1 LGEETNW
8 SSSRRGGLIFGFAD
22 KFRGDTFLINKTH
35 EAVMVEEVLTYL
47 VVDKNGVYIDCT
59 FGAGG
64 HSQEILNNLQER
76 GRLIGIDRDISV
88 KDRVPQNLKS
98 DERFSLISDRFS
110 NLKDHV
116 KKDSI
121 DGILVDLG
129 ISSTQLDDSDRGFSF
144 QSLGPLDM
152 RMDQSTG
159 ISAEQWIN
167 TASKKEIEDVFWVL
181 GEERASRRVAKVIC
195 ERRIKQPFT
204 STKELAEI
212 VLTCIPRRGK
222 KHPATNIFRAIRMQ
236 VNEEMEE
243 LYSLLES
250 SGSLLREGGRLAII
264 SFHSIEDRVVK
275 RFIQGKDRISSSVNF
290 KTVGGKHVKPT
301 KEEIKENPRSRS
313 AILRVAEKVA

>member
-1 LGEETNW
+1 M
-8 SSSRRGGLIFGFAD
+8 
-22 KFRGDTFLINKTH
+22 INTTH

-47 VVDKNGVYIDCT
+47 VINKDGVYIDCT

-64 HSQEILNNLQER
+64 HSQEILKELQDE
-76 GRLIGIDRDISV
+76 GRLIGIDRDGKVRDKI
-88 KDRVPQNLKS
+88 PINLRS
-98 DERFSLISDRFS
+98 DKRFSLISDRFS

-116 KKDSI
+116 QKDSI

-129 ISSTQLDDSDRGFSF
+129 ISSTQLDDPDRGFSF
-144 QSLGPLDM
+144 QSKGPLDM
-152 RMDQSTG
+152 RMDQTTG

-167 TASKKEIEDVFWVL
+167 TASKKEIEDVLWIL
-181 GEERASRRVAKVIC
+181 GEERASRKVAKIIC
-195 ERRIKQPFT
+195 EKRIKHPIT
-204 STKELAEI
+204 STQELAEI
-212 VLTCIPRRGK
+212 ALSCIPRRGN

-236 VNEEMEE
+236 VNEEIKE
-243 LYSLLES
+243 LYSVLEVAS
-250 SGSLLREGGRLAII
+250 FILRDSGRLAII

-290 KTVGGKHVKPT
+290 KTVGGKYLKPS